1 MEQLLVV
8 TRKILK
14 NETPRTITKLAQIS
28 GNERHSLGSNNIM
41 WMSRKAGANAM
52 KHSFSYIMDAKICNA
67 VPPDLRNLFLP
78 IDDYKRKLRIG
89 LKGKYSFFKSILS

>member
-1 MEQLLVV
+1 
-8 TRKILK
+8 
-14 NETPRTITKLAQIS
+14 
-28 GNERHSLGSNNIM
+28 
-41 WMSRKAGANAM
+41 M